1 MKKRVIGISLLL
13 PALLISCSSKKDDTK
28 KDDRAY
34 YVDAYGKIVDKLTE
48 YESKTE
54 LKSLTFPDDYDEFT
68 EYGNVTGTKAM
79 IYFYELLYK
88 NKNYP
93 IVDNPVK
100 IIADYKKNNVLV
112 QHNDNYFKNVMDKE
126 NNKIN
131 VEIYGTTATD
141 DYSLLAYTNVSIN
154 YDFDNGKLIGFELF
168 VFDVNNDN
176 SLECKIAQKYE
187 NDKMYELKYA
197 KEAEACNIYNDIYL
211 SYYGSL
217 DTAVLAGDFS
227 AEYIKSI
234 DDTFGEEF
242 FTGNSQV
249 K

>member
-1 MKKRVIGISLLL
+1 
-13 PALLISCSSKKDDTK
+13 
-28 KDDRAY
+28 
-34 YVDAYGKIVDKLTE
+34 
-48 YESKTE
+48 
-54 LKSLTFPDDYDEFT
+54 
-68 EYGNVTGTKAM
+68 M

-131 VEIYGTTATD
+131 VEIYGTTARD
-141 DYSLLAYTNVSIN
+141 DYSHLAYTNVSIN
-154 YDFDNGKLIGFELF
+154 YDFDNSKLIGFELF
-168 VFDVNNDN
+168 VFEANNDN

-197 KEAEACNIYNDIYL
+197 KETEACNIYNDIYL

-242 FTGNSQV
+242 FA
-249 K
+249 